1 MNVDSEISS
10 AAIFESDRE
19 EGEKEPVVEEL
30 LRKMKALCNTD
41 ISQSERPVEDNEDNE
56 SENETDDN
64 DKNMHEKQDAAE
76 TDSTIEGRHDES
88 VSETRSSVR
97 QGNQSNSQDGNQN
110 GCGKCGKR
118 VVKGDICDLCKKSFH
133 FKCAG
138 TAKEKVQDAG
148 VLICKVCK
156 ENCSKCSDYSE
167 YKTRT
172 KKEIKNLKSNIS
184 QLEKHVEHLNN
195 ELSSIHKQYD
205 EKEKEYRRE
214 RKLRIKYQDLYNA
227 SSSSGSESS
236 STSSSGSESEDE
248 KHCGK
253 NRKTQQRSRRAKNY
267 KDRKYERRSGYRKE
281 KRKLKESECEED
293 EGFRRRSVHVQ
304 SHRQSRQKEKSSD
317 IEGEIS
323 ENYRLAEEYLNMYV
337 GASETSK
344 KELSKSNGE
353 HDKNRTEQ
361 STEYRNDTFSR
372 PRYSANGKLRSQRRR
387 EGGLID
393 EKNTYDKRDC
403 RIREDN
409 LVPAE
414 EVLRNLDKLNE
425 TNQQH
430 YRASNVKP
438 NRTLHKPGPVKR
450 KVCFNFRNTGKCKY
464 GSSCKFSHNISQYR
478 NNDVNSTSKSF
489 DASPFL
495 EEIKSLVD
503 TVKSMVE
510 NQFRMIAPFV
520 NQAFPQCMPVVNH
533 NQSNMHPQAM
543 SAMPQ
548 GPPHQWYVA
557 GS

>member
-64 DKNMHEKQDAAE
+64 DKNMHEKQNAAE

-88 VSETRSSVR
+88 VPETRSSVR

-148 VLICKVCK
+148 VLIRKVCK

-236 STSSSGSESEDE
+236 STSSSGS
-248 KHCGK
+248 
-253 NRKTQQRSRRAKNY
+253 
-267 KDRKYERRSGYRKE
+267 
-281 KRKLKESECEED
+281 
-293 EGFRRRSVHVQ
+293 
-304 SHRQSRQKEKSSD
+304 
-317 IEGEIS
+317 
-323 ENYRLAEEYLNMYV
+323 
-337 GASETSK
+337 
-344 KELSKSNGE
+344 
-353 HDKNRTEQ
+353 
-361 STEYRNDTFSR
+361 
-372 PRYSANGKLRSQRRR
+372 
-387 EGGLID
+387 
-393 EKNTYDKRDC
+393 
-403 RIREDN
+403 
-409 LVPAE
+409 
-414 EVLRNLDKLNE
+414 
-425 TNQQH
+425 
-430 YRASNVKP
+430 
-438 NRTLHKPGPVKR
+438 
-450 KVCFNFRNTGKCKY
+450 
-464 GSSCKFSHNISQYR
+464 
-478 NNDVNSTSKSF
+478 
-489 DASPFL
+489 
-495 EEIKSLVD
+495 
-503 TVKSMVE
+503 
-510 NQFRMIAPFV
+510 
-520 NQAFPQCMPVVNH
+520 
-533 NQSNMHPQAM
+533 
-543 SAMPQ
+543 
-548 GPPHQWYVA
+548 
-557 GS
+557 